1 MKRKTLLLA
10 PVIFALYTSTAMAE
24 ESSDASTAS
33 SAEVSDN
40 SAAESSVKDDGS
52 DGSPKDSSAESSES
66 STGEEPQYHSK
77 SVTVDGSGEVKTIT
91 LVVQFEDGVDDTYI
105 TSPLGGKITAETEG
119 VKYGE
124 IEDSEYG
131 DIAVYSFNSSEFGTY
146 TVNELIP
153 QQRINDVAVF
163 TGENGKYLISDSG
176 EISFDRTYL
185 DETASAYFTKD
196 GAWDLS
202 KSHSQTLDFTILSN
216 SVAKLELFYSTQS
229 TVSISLSDGTNTYIE
244 NTTIT
249 DDKGNETLNIRFNT
263 KAAQVEG
270 HEDISYVTVYI
281 NPSETS
287 TWHLKLTTI
296 DDVKELFV
304 VASYPESEW
313 ESIDSPLI
321 SSAQGNALIYGYN
334 AKLSSYTSSMAALI
348 DECIKFEEPEIVVE
362 DKAPVWIIVI
372 VLILVIA
379 MVVFTVCLLQG
390 KNIFGLI
397 SKVPDTFSRKSRNK
411 KTPKKAPAHAK
422 KAKKTKNMDE
432 EIEEVE
438 ELEDDY
444 DE

>member
-10 PVIFALYTSTAMAE
+10 PVIFALYTTTAMAE
-24 ESSDASTAS
+24 GSNDASAAS
-33 SAEVSDN
+33 SAEVSSN
-40 SAAESSVKDDGS
+40 SAVESSSKDD
-52 DGSPKDSSAESSES
+52 DSNESSEENSAESS
-66 STGEEPQYHSK
+66 TNEEPQYHSK
-77 SVTVDGSGEVKTIT
+77 SVTVDGNGEVKTIT

-119 VKYGE
+119 VRYGE

-131 DIAVYSFNSSEFGTY
+131 DIAVYSFDSSEFGTY

-163 TGENGKYLISDSG
+163 TGEDGKYLISDSG

-216 SVAKLELFYSTQS
+216 SVAKIELFYSTQS
-229 TVSISLSDGTNTYIE
+229 TVSISLSDGINTYIE
-244 NTTIT
+244 NTTLT
-249 DDKGNETLNIRFNT
+249 DDEGNETLNIRFNT
-263 KAAQVEG
+263 KAAQIEG
-270 HEDISYVTVYI
+270 HKDISYVTVYV
-281 NPSETS
+281 NPSKTS

-304 VASYPESEW
+304 VAAYPEIEW

-321 SSAQGNALIYGYN
+321 SNAQGNVLIYGYN
-334 AKLSSYTSSMAALI
+334 AKLSSYTSSMTALI
-348 DECIKFEEPEIVVE
+348 DECIKYEEPEIIIE
-362 DKAPVWIIVI
+362 DKAPVW
-372 VLILVIA
+372 LIAIAFILIIA
-379 MVVFTVCLLQG
+379 MVVFTVLLLQG
-390 KNIFGLI
+390 RDAFTKII
-397 SKVPDTFSRKSRNK
+397 KVPGAFSLKPRTK
-411 KTPKKAPAHAK
+411 KTSVQS
-422 KAKKTKNMDE
+422 KKTKKVKKQIEE